1 MMVAASKSEEPVTA
15 DDLGV
20 GGAMAV
26 LMKDAIMPNLMQVT
40 VGPNA
45 GNCTE

>member
-1 MMVAASKSEEPVTA
+1 MIGMDVDGSPVTA

-26 LMKDAIMPNLMQVT
+26 LMKVMR
-40 VGPNA
+40 
-45 GNCTE
+45 